1 MPGGTMSSFE
11 FIFTLFGL
19 VFGLALTEVL
29 GGFARA
35 VKRHGPAKLGVLT
48 PVLSLFLL
56 YEITDFWMA
65 AWDVREA
72 VPLKIES
79 LLVCVVIAGLYYFAS
94 VLVWPEEGDGAWDD
108 LDGWALSHKR
118 QLLLSV
124 FGSNGVTLAGLL
136 AIGAVGPQPNPSMIA
151 WMAIYFGLILAGA
164 LAPGRRLT
172 LAALGLLLAMHASA
186 LVTG

>member
-1 MPGGTMSSFE
+1 MNSFE

-35 VKRHGPAKLGVLT
+35 VKRHGPAKLGLLT

-56 YEITDFWMA
+56 YEIIDFWMN
-65 AWDVREA
+65 AWNVREA
-72 VPLKIES
+72 VPISTVS
-79 LLVCVVIAGLYYFAS
+79 LLVCVTIAGLYYFAT
-94 VLVWPEEGDGAWDD
+94 VLVWPEEGDRGWED
-108 LDGWALSHKR
+108 LDAWALSHKR

-124 FGSNGVTLAGLL
+124 FGSNAVTFAGLL
-136 AIGAVGPQPNPSMIA
+136 AIGAIGPQPGAFLVA
-151 WMAIYFGLILAGA
+151 WMTIYFGLILAGA
-164 LAPGRRLT
+164 FAPNRRLT

-186 LVTG
+186 LAMG

>member
-1 MPGGTMSSFE
+1 MSSFE

-19 VFGLALTEVL
+19 VFGLALAEVL

-35 VKRHGPAKLGVLT
+35 VKRHGPARLGLLT

-56 YEITDFWMA
+56 YEITDFWMT

-72 VPLKIES
+72 VPLKTES

-94 VLVWPEEGDGAWDD
+94 VLVWPEEGDRGWED

-124 FGSNGVTLAGLL
+124 FGSNGITFASLVAIEASGLPASPL
-136 AIGAVGPQPNPSMIA
+136 LIG
-151 WMAIYFGLILAGA
+151 WMALYFGLILAGA
-164 LAPGRRLT
+164 FAPGRRLT
-172 LAALGLLLAMHASA
+172 LTALGLLLAMHAVA
-186 LVTG
+186 LVVR

>member
-1 MPGGTMSSFE
+1 MSSFE

-35 VKRHGPAKLGVLT
+35 VKRHGPAKLGLLT

-56 YEITDFWMA
+56 YEITDFWMN

-72 VPLKIES
+72 VPVKTES

-94 VLVWPEEGDGAWDD
+94 VLVWPEEGDQAWQD

-124 FGSNGVTLAGLL
+124 FASNVVTFAGLI
-136 AIGAVGPQPNPSMIA
+136 AIGASGLQASPFLIG
-151 WMAIYFGLILAGA
+151 WMSIYFGLILAGA
-164 LAPGRRLT
+164 FASGRRLT

-186 LVTG
+186 LVMG